1 MVDTAVSQRP
11 ARVRPVLDRA
21 VRSVEMRPAAPTAH
35 PQPCPCRDI
44 FSEEWWLDA
53 VTLGRIERVD
63 VAWDSVPVGTLYYH
77 VVTSGFLRKAVLPPY
92 TRVMTPYLV
101 PPGERPWTKAA
112 NAVNILR
119 DLYAK
124 MPEMDTYHTVVR
136 SDPDLIFGLQMNGFT
151 LGYKVTFL
159 SDASVD
165 MDTVFLGMDQKYRNV
180 IRQGNARFALERHAD
195 LDRFRRIRAGSRQAD
210 YNDYRALGSL
220 LSALV
225 SRGAG
230 TFLTAVSDA
239 GEDQATALVV
249 WDRERLY
256 YLAAARY
263 DGTTASKAATWLF
276 YEAIA
281 FAKRLGLAFDADGYA
296 TVASAQSLQRWGL
309 PVSLNANVSRSKL
322 AYQLVK
328 PIKDRL
334 APPPF

>member
-1 MVDTAVSQRP
+1 MVDTAVGQRP
-11 ARVRPVLDRA
+11 ARVRPALERA
-21 VRSVEMRPAAPTAH
+21 VRSVEVRPVAPTAH

-101 PPGERPWTKAA
+101 PPGERPWTKRA
-112 NAVNILR
+112 NTVKIIG

-136 SDPDLIFGLQMNGFT
+136 SDPDLVLGFQLNGFS

-159 SDASVD
+159 SDISVG
-165 MDTVFLGMDQKYRNV
+165 MDAVFQNMDQKYRNV
-180 IRQGNARFALERHAD
+180 VRQGNSRFSLERHTD
-195 LDRFRRIRAGSRQAD
+195 LDRFRNIRAANGRRD
-210 YNDYRALGSL
+210 YNNYPALESL
-220 LSALV
+220 VSAIA

-230 TFLTAVSDA
+230 TFLTAVSEA
-239 GEDQATALVV
+239 GDQATVLVV

-256 YLAAARY
+256 YMAAARH